1 MFKRAY
7 FQNLHC
13 ADLFAKACPM
23 AVRAVVGPC
32 SGGWMVTWF
41 NESVWTA
48 K

>member
-13 ADLFAKACPM
+13 ADLFARACPKN
-23 AVRAVVGPC
+23 VRVATGPYR
-32 SGGWMVTWF
+32 GGWLVTWF
-41 NESVWTA
+41 DESMWKA